1 MRLLIVEDEKSL
13 ATELIQFL
21 ENEHFNCDWG
31 ASKNEASELLANNPY
46 DFVLLDIG
54 LPDGN
59 GLNLIEEAKNN
70 GSEAYFIVITARGEL
85 EDKLKG
91 FELGADDYLAKPFSL
106 LELNSRLQA
115 IIRRKFGHK
124 SSEIKFGEFILDTTK
139 RQLFH
144 QKEAINL
151 TKKEYDLLRYLV
163 LNKDRVLDRLQLTEH
178 IWGDFFEDDFDS
190 NYIDVHIKNIRK
202 KMAKFDE
209 TKWIKTLRGIGYK
222 FISGDASA

>member
-1 MRLLIVEDEKSL
+1 MRILIVEDEKSL
-13 ATELIQFL
+13 ADELIQFL
-21 ENEHFNCDWG
+21 EVEHFNCDWSSTLAK
-31 ASKNEASELLANNPY
+31 ASALITYNPY

-59 GLNLIEEAKNN
+59 GLILIEEARNC
-70 GSEAYFIVITARGEL
+70 GSEAYFIVITAKGEL

-124 SSEIKFGEFILDTTK
+124 SAEIPFGDFILDTAN
-139 RQLFH
+139 RQLFF
-144 QKEAINL
+144 QKQTIEL
-151 TKKEYDLLRYLV
+151 TKKEYDLLSYLV
-163 LNKDRVLDRLQLTEH
+163 LNKNRVLDRLQLTEH

-222 FISGDASA
+222 FILSDASA

>member
-1 MRLLIVEDEKSL
+1 MRLLIVEDEKNL

-31 ASKNEASELLANNPY
+31 ASINEASELLADNPY

>member
-31 ASKNEASELLANNPY
+31 ASINEASELLADNPY

>member
-1 MRLLIVEDEKSL
+1 MRLLIVEDEKKL
-13 ATELIQFL
+13 ADELKIFL
-21 ENEHFNCDWG
+21 ENEHFNCDWSPTKG
-31 ASKNEASELLANNPY
+31 KAIELLDTNPY

-59 GLNLIEEAKNN
+59 GLSLIEKAREM
-70 GSEAYFIVITARGEL
+70 GSEAYFIVITAKGEL

-91 FELGADDYLAKPFSL
+91 FEYGADDYLAKPFSL

-124 SSEIKFGEFILDTTK
+124 SAEIGFGNFILNTSI
-139 RQLFH
+139 RQLFYE
-144 QKEAINL
+144 KTPIEL
-151 TKKEYDLLRYLV
+151 TKKEYDLLNYLII
-163 LNKDRVLDRLQLTEH
+163 NKNRVLDRLQLTEH

-222 FISGDASA
+222 FIGDASA